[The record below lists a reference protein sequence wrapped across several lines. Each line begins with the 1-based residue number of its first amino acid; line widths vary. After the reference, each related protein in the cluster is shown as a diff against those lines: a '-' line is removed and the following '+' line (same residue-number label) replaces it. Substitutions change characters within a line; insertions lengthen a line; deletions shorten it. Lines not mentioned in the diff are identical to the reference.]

1 LTDPTV
7 PIVADAGPLIA
18 LARTGLLPVLWN
30 LYRTALIP
38 GQVLD
43 ELQLDA
49 DRPGSKALLE
59 AVSRGWIVRADP
71 EPCKALD
78 ELRLM
83 VDAGEAEAISLYEQR
98 SCRFLLLDD
107 KRGRALAKTRGLR
120 IVGTGGV
127 LLAAKE
133 KGLLDQVTPVLDRL
147 AGIGYRLAPE
157 LRAQIL
163 RLAGEG

>member
-1 LTDPTV
+1 LTD

-18 LARTGLLPVLWN
+18 LARTGLLPVLRR
-30 LYRTALIP
+30 LYRTTLIP

-49 DRPGSKALLE
+49 DRPGSRALLE
-59 AVSRGWIVRADP
+59 AVEQGWIVRADP
-71 EPCKALD
+71 EPCKGLD

-83 VDAGEAEAISLYEQR
+83 VDPGEAEAISLYEQR

-107 KRGRALAKTRGLR
+107 KRGRALAKSRGLR

-133 KGLLDQVTPVLDRL
+133 KGLLDQVAPMLDRL
-147 AGIGYRLAPE
+147 ATIGYRLAPE

-163 RLAGEG
+163 KLAGEG